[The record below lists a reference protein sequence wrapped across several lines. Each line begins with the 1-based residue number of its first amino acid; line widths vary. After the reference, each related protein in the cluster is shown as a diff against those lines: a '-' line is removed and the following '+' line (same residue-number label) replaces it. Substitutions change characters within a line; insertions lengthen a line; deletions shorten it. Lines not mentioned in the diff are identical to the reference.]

1 LQPLSL
7 RKQRKI
13 LLIGE
18 SAMKGFYGKYL
29 SINLTDETYEIVS
42 ISDRI
47 LARYLG
53 GKGLASYLLYTLNPP
68 GVDPLSPD
76 NRLIFATGP
85 TANSRIW
92 GSSRYGVFTKSPQT
106 GFYSESYAGG
116 KVPEAMDSSGFDAVV
131 LFGKA
136 RRPTVVLVHPEG
148 AEFFDA
154 AGIWGMDTYETED
167 TVNRR
172 FGGMGSGPE
181 KSGAVVI
188 GPCGENRI
196 RFAVIENDYWRSAGR
211 TGGGAVMGS
220 KHLKAVVF
228 KGDKRRLLFD
238 AETVKRFS
246 REIAAESRNNPVVQA
261 YKKMGTPMM
270 VKTTNQARAF
280 PTKYWSEGFFDRWE
294 NISAEALHRQCR
306 VQSRACAKCFIACG
320 RMTTVVNGRHA
331 GLKIEGP
338 EYETIFA
345 FGGLCM
351 IDSIEEIAYLNDVCD
366 RLGMDTISA
375 GNLCGLTIEA
385 AKKKKIDLKIGYG
398 DIDAIADLLKKIA
411 GRQGIGDVLARGIKH
426 AANVWDMEDTAV
438 HVKGLEPPGYD
449 PRVLKGSGLAFSVS
463 ARGAC
468 HLRATFHNPELKGMI
483 DPDAVNGKAELLID
497 FEDRLILM
505 DTMILCR
512 FFRDIYPWE
521 RLGQI
526 IEMTT
531 GIKADK
537 AALQKIASELASLTR
552 CFNLREGLKSEDD
565 RLPRRF
571 FKEMLKTGH
580 VANETN
586 LATMLKDY
594 YALRGWDEDGIPEHI
609 DGDRALVQT

>member
-1 LQPLSL
+1 
-7 RKQRKI
+7 
-13 LLIGE
+13 
-18 SAMKGFYGKYL
+18 MKGFYGKYIN
-29 SINLTDETYEIVS
+29 INLTDETFEIVS
-42 ISDRI
+42 LSDGI

-53 GKGLASYLLYTLNPP
+53 GKGLATYLLYVLNPP
-68 GVDPLSPD
+68 GVDPMSPE
-76 NRLIFATGP
+76 NRMIFATGP
-85 TANSRIW
+85 ITNSRIW

-116 KVPEAMDSSGFDAVV
+116 KVPEAMDASGFDAIV
-131 LFGKA
+131 LFGRA

-154 AGIWGMDTYETED
+154 ADIWGMDTYATED
-167 TVNRR
+167 AVNRR
-172 FGGMGSGPE
+172 FGAAGSGPE

-188 GPCGENRI
+188 GPAGENRI
-196 RFAVIENDYWRSAGR
+196 RFSVIENDYWRSAGR
-211 TGGGAVMGS
+211 TGTGAVMGS

-228 KGDKRRLLFD
+228 RGDKRRLLFD
-238 AETVKRFS
+238 AETVKCFS
-246 REIAAESRNNPVVQA
+246 KEIAGESKNHPAARA
-261 YKKMGTPMM
+261 YHKMGTPMM

-280 PTKYWSEGFFDRWE
+280 PTRYWSESYFDRWE

-306 VQSRACAKCFIACG
+306 VQPKACAKCFIACS
-320 RMTTVVNGRHA
+320 RMTTLINGRHA
-331 GLKIEGP
+331 GLRIEGP

-385 AKKKKIDLKIGYG
+385 AKRKKIDFKIGYG

-411 GRQGIGDVLARGIKH
+411 GRQGIGDILARGIKH
-426 AANVWDMEDTAV
+426 AAKIWDMEDTAV

-449 PRVLKGSGLAFSVS
+449 PRVLKGSGLAYSVS
-463 ARGAC
+463 GRGAC
-468 HLRATFHNPELKGMI
+468 HLRATFHNPELKGKI

-505 DTMILCR
+505 DTLILCR
-512 FFRDIYPWE
+512 FFRDIYPWN

-531 GIKADK
+531 GLKADK
-537 AALQKIASELASLTR
+537 TALRKIASELSSLIR
-552 CFNLREGLKSEDD
+552 RFNLREGLKPEDD

-571 FKEMLKTGH
+571 YKEILKTGH
-580 VANETN
+580 VANETD
-586 LATMLKDY
+586 LTVMLKDY
-594 YALRGWDEDGIPEHI
+594 YALRGWDENGVPEHI
-609 DGDRALVQT
+609 HADQALAQI